1 MKIMKLLKQILSITL
16 IAVSMIVFIS
26 GCFLNSVVDRVINN
40 IEALDAF
47 ECYSSEN
54 HEVFISKYNKPFG
67 GISKFGRISK
77 NNEDAFFNLLFEKP
91 SSVYFKYSGDTD
103 DEMLHFECLGVD
115 ENTIILRYLSE
126 STDMHQDFFGDD
138 QESNILTLTR
148 RQLSAEEIQV
158 VQRYIREY
166 GIELK

>member
-77 NNEDAFFNLLFEKP
+77 NNEDAFC
-91 SSVYFKYSGDTD
+91 D
-103 DEMLHFECLGVD
+103 DKAFPCRKGRKGRRWCFPKCLRFVP
-115 ENTIILRYLSE
+115 
-126 STDMHQDFFGDD
+126 
-138 QESNILTLTR
+138 
-148 RQLSAEEIQV
+148 V
-158 VQRYIREY
+158 
-166 GIELK
+166 